1 MHKQDG
7 FTMIELV
14 MVIVILGIL
23 AAVAIPRFMDMRS
36 DAEKSVVTSLVGS
49 LRTARGL
56 AYSKLV
62 LCGGLYG
69 GGGSPLHMG
78 HFVRLDNNPPQE
90 FTCTSGSIT
99 GHTMGFDGIRD
110 SLLLNSSA
118 DILDNISGDIMT
130 LNTKTG
136 RTVTITHD
144 STTGN
149 ITWVATPS
157 Y

>member
-1 MHKQDG
+1 MHKRNG

-23 AAVAIPRFMDMRS
+23 AAVALPRFMDMRG
-36 DAEKSVVTSLVGS
+36 DAEESVVSSLVGS

-69 GGGSPLHMG
+69 NNSALHMG

-90 FTCTSGSIT
+90 FTCTSGNIS
-99 GHTMGFDGIRD
+99 GHTIGVDGIRD
-110 SLLLNSSA
+110 SLLENA
-118 DILDNISGDIMT
+118 GDTILDSISGDIMT
-130 LNTKTG
+130 LNTKAG
-136 RTVTITHD
+136 HAVTITHN
-144 STTGN
+144 STTGA
-149 ITWVATPS
+149 ITWAATPS

>member
-1 MHKQDG
+1 MHKQNG

-23 AAVAIPRFMDMRS
+23 AAVALPRFMDMRG
-36 DAEKSVVTSLVGS
+36 DAEESVVSSLVGG
-49 LRTARGL
+49 LRTARSL

-69 GGGSPLHMG
+69 NNSPLHMG

-90 FTCTSGSIT
+90 FTCTSGNIS
-99 GHTMGFDGIRD
+99 GHAIGVDGIRD
-110 SLLLNSSA
+110 SLLQNSGA
-118 DILDNISGDIMT
+118 DILDSIGGDIMT

-136 RTVTITHD
+136 RAVTITHNP
-144 STTGN
+144 TTGA

>member
-1 MHKQDG
+1 MHKQSG

-23 AAVAIPRFMDMRS
+23 AAVALPRFMDMRG
-36 DAEKSVVTSLVGS
+36 DAEESVVTSLVGS
-49 LRTARGL
+49 LRAARGL

-69 GGGSPLHMG
+69 NNSPLHMG

-90 FTCTSGSIT
+90 FTCTSGSIS
-99 GHTMGFDGIRD
+99 GHTIGVDGIRD
-110 SLLLNSSA
+110 SLMQNPG
-118 DILDNISGDIMT
+118 DNIMVGISDDVMT
-130 LNTKTG
+130 LNTKAG
-136 RTVTITHD
+136 HAVTISHD
-144 STTGN
+144 PATGA
-149 ITWVATPS
+149 ITWTATPS

>member
-1 MHKQDG
+1 MYKRNG

-23 AAVAIPRFMDMRS
+23 AAVAIPRFIDMRGN
-36 DAEKSVVTSLVGS
+36 AEESVVSSLVGS

-62 LCGGLYG
+62 LCGGMYG
-69 GGGSPLHMG
+69 NNSPLHMG

-90 FTCTSGSIT
+90 FSCTSGNIS
-99 GHTMGFDGIRD
+99 GHTIGVDGIRD
-110 SLLLNSSA
+110 SLLQNPG
-118 DILDNISGDIMT
+118 DNIMVGISDDIMT

-136 RTVTITHD
+136 RTVTITHN
-144 STTGN
+144 STTGA
-149 ITWVATPS
+149 ITWTATPI

>member
-1 MHKQDG
+1 MHKQNG

-23 AAVAIPRFMDMRS
+23 AAVAIPRFMDMRG
-36 DAEKSVVTSLVGS
+36 DAEESVVSSLVGS

-62 LCGGLYG
+62 LCGGMYG
-69 GGGSPLHMG
+69 NNSPLHMG
-78 HFVRLDNNPPQE
+78 HFVRLDNNPPEE
-90 FTCTSGSIT
+90 FTCASGNIS
-99 GHTMGFDGIRD
+99 GHMIGVDGIRD
-110 SLLLNSSA
+110 SLLENPG
-118 DILDNISGDIMT
+118 DNIMGNISDDIMT

-136 RTVTITHD
+136 RAVTITHD
-144 STTGN
+144 PTTGT
-149 ITWVATPS
+149 ITWMATPS

>member
-1 MHKQDG
+1 MHKQNG

-23 AAVAIPRFMDMRS
+23 VAVAIPRFMDMRS
-36 DAEKSVVTSLVGS
+36 DAEESVVSSLVGS
-49 LRTARGL
+49 LRSARSL

-69 GGGSPLHMG
+69 NNSPLHMG

-90 FTCTSGSIT
+90 FTCTSGNIN
-99 GHTMGFDGIRD
+99 GHTMGVDGIRD
-110 SLLLNSSA
+110 SLLQNSGG
-118 DILDNISGDIMT
+118 DILDSISGDIMT
-130 LNTKTG
+130 LSTKTG
-136 RTVTITHD
+136 RAVTITHD
-144 STTGN
+144 PTTGN
-149 ITWVATPS
+149 ITWVATPN